1 MQINWVQ
8 DTGGRN
14 LDAWWKLPTPHS
26 DGGTEGVSGGVKLEL
41 VKHGHIGELPR
52 QLVQLLSLP
61 SSQLSGLRAGVARSA
76 AACWCCLRR
85 EMRGS
90 V

>member
-41 VKHGHIGELPR
+41 V
-52 QLVQLLSLP
+52 
-61 SSQLSGLRAGVARSA
+61 
-76 AACWCCLRR
+76 
-85 EMRGS
+85 
-90 V
+90 